1 MYNCTDK
8 KKILING
15 LSNNNGGIE
24 TVILNYCEIIVSYG
38 YSVDFISYDET
49 LAQME
54 RIQKWDSKII
64 KITNRNNSFIKYY
77 NDIKKVLSTGEYDIV
92 WDNRDSLAN
101 LIFLSLAKRVGIHKR
116 ILHAHTSHNL
126 GGKLKGYMHVINRNL
141 LENIAT
147 DYWAVSKMASKYFF
161 SKVNDKNIKI
171 VPNCIDYSHFYYNEE
186 FRKKIRLENNF
197 SKKDKI
203 LLMVGALTYPKNQ
216 AHMILTFKHLKN
228 NTSESWKLI
237 IIGSGADKNE
247 LLDLCIREDIN
258 DVYFMGMVNNVNEW
272 LSAADVYA
280 MTSFNEGLPVAL
292 IEAQVSGLPC
302 IISDTI
308 STEAIISSN
317 VYRVSLSTEY
327 RKWADI
333 IIKAQK
339 NHSRNIGD
347 NISDKFDINKQKE
360 LLWSFLIS
368 AKEG

>member
-1 MYNCTDK
+1 
-8 KKILING
+8 
-15 LSNNNGGIE
+15 
-24 TVILNYCEIIVSYG
+24 
-38 YSVDFISYDET
+38 
-49 LAQME
+49 
-54 RIQKWDSKII
+54 
-64 KITNRNNSFIKYY
+64 
-77 NDIKKVLSTGEYDIV
+77 
-92 WDNRDSLAN
+92 
-101 LIFLSLAKRVGIHKR
+101 
-116 ILHAHTSHNL
+116 
-126 GGKLKGYMHVINRNL
+126 
-141 LENIAT
+141 
-147 DYWAVSKMASKYFF
+147 
-161 SKVNDKNIKI
+161 
-171 VPNCIDYSHFYYNEE
+171 
-186 FRKKIRLENNF
+186 
-197 SKKDKI
+197 
-203 LLMVGALTYPKNQ
+203 
-216 AHMILTFKHLKN
+216 
-228 NTSESWKLI
+228 
-237 IIGSGADKNE
+237 
-247 LLDLCIREDIN
+247 
-258 DVYFMGMVNNVNEW
+258 MGMVNNVNEW